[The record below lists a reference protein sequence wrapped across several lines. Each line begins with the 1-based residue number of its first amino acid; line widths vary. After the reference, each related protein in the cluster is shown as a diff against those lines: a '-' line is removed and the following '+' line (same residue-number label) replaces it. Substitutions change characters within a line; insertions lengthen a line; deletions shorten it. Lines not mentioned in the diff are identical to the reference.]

1 MPKPRCSGLSRS
13 MRVESSQMLP
23 FDNVSRPAR
32 QLSAVD
38 LPQPDG
44 PSKAMNSPRRTVSVT
59 PLSALTLP
67 KLRLIPSS
75 LSSRKS
81 RAAIAMMNWLLFLL
95 RTDLLVPA
103 GEGIDEL
110 VGQQRQF
117 LLVVRD
123 RRGILVAAEFLDN
136 VLALFR
142 RHRDRHVLHGWA
154 RIEVA
159 GVIGG
164 GLRLFRQHVVDE
176 IDQHCELLVRHALGD
191 AEVVCFEDSVEAL
204 EEEHLGLLGHHA
216 EGARID
222 VPAHLL

>member
-1 MPKPRCSGLSRS
+1 MPKPRCSGSSRS
-13 MRVESSQMLP
+13 MLVEASQMLP
-23 FDNVSRPAR
+23 FDNVKRPAR

-44 PSKAMNSPRRTVSVT
+44 PSKAMNSPRCTFSVT

-81 RAAIAMMNWLLFLL
+81 RAAIAMSLLFLL
-95 RTDLLVPA
+95 RADLLVPA

-123 RRGILVAAEFLDN
+123 RRSILVAAEFLDDL
-136 VLALFR
+136 LALFR
-142 RHRDRHVLHGWA
+142 RHRERHILHGRA

-159 GVIGG
+159 GV
-164 GLRLFRQHVVDE
+164 
-176 IDQHCELLVRHALGD
+176 
-191 AEVVCFEDSVEAL
+191 
-204 EEEHLGLLGHHA
+204 
-216 EGARID
+216 
-222 VPAHLL
+222 